1 MSFLCSLPLAAQL
14 FGACAPAA
22 PLAVGYVEGEYVR
35 MNEAT
40 DDRNLAALLRSEHD
54 LTPTGVG
61 DLRVYVP
68 MSGHS
73 EAQNPE
79 PFKIPISEL
88 QPEVIADILEFSEP
102 QVRLFGTI
110 IDRATRQPQP
120 APDGEDAW

>member
-1 MSFLCSLPLAAQL
+1 MKESLRA
-14 FGACAPAA
+14 GW
-22 PLAVGYVEGEYVR
+22 AVVAIDVEGEYVR

-40 DDRNLAALLRSEHD
+40 DDRNLAGLLRSEYD

-73 EAQNPE
+73 EAQNPQ

-88 QPEVIADILEFSEP
+88 QPEVIADILEFTEP
-102 QVRLFGTI
+102 QVRLFDII

-120 APDGEDAW
+120 PPAPRPPPLPARPPPPPPPT

>member
-1 MSFLCSLPLAAQL
+1 
-14 FGACAPAA
+14 
-22 PLAVGYVEGEYVR
+22 R

-40 DDRNLAALLRSEHD
+40 DDRNLARLLASEHN
-54 LTPTGVG
+54 LTPSGVN

-73 EAQNPE
+73 EAQSPL

-110 IDRATRQPQP
+110 TDRASRRPENATSGRRG
-120 APDGEDAW
+120 ALGGVT